1 MIYAYEIEG
10 GKVALDHKP
19 PRYSTP
25 YIEIEELPAGPR
37 DSLRIV
43 KGKLVSNA
51 TIKRAINAKAK
62 LAVAKQDRDD
72 SLDALVHDFG
82 DGRVMQIRP
91 KDDQFVK
98 GAIDLMEMA
107 GITSM
112 DNWVMLD
119 DRKYTV
125 TVDELKAARMA
136 GLLSVSAI
144 FSAYAI

>member
-10 GKVALDHKP
+10 GKVALANKP
-19 PRYSTP
+19 PRHSTP
-25 YIEIEELPAGPR
+25 YVAIEELPAGPR

-62 LAVAKQDRDD
+62 LALAKQDKDA

-82 DGRVMQIRP
+82 DGRVMQVRP
-91 KDDQFVK
+91 KDDQYVK
-98 GAIDLMEMA
+98 GAIDLMEVF
-107 GITSM
+107 GITST

-119 DRKYTV
+119 DKKYTV
-125 TVDELKAARMA
+125 TIDELKAARMA
-136 GLLSVSAI
+136 GLVSVSAI